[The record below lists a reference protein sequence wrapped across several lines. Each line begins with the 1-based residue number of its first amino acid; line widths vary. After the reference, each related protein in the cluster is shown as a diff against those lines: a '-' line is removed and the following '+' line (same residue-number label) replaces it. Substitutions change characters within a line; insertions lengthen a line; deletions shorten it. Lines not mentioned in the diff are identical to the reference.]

1 MEQASMAE
9 TNMAMDSTIGGYE
22 GDGLYIKTYNQEVQN
37 MAKSKEEGRPI
48 FEMIPHM
55 SIRAPGAKDTFVT
68 VVTEIEKK
76 KYHKHWKAFIER
88 QEEVL
93 VEGTLLEKWPAITR
107 AEAEELKFF
116 KIFTVEQ
123 LAGMSDTNAQNF
135 RGMNNRRAKAKAYLS
150 ASSVQAKAEEITDL
164 QEELKELKEQLL
176 VLTEAPVAAAPSEDI
191 AALIAQGI
199 EQAMAGMAPAPKA
212 KRKRRSSAEMAAARA
227 DEEKAKTE

>member
-37 MAKSKEEGRPI
+37 MVKTKEEGRPI

-68 VVTEIEKK
+68 IVTEIEKR

-88 QEEVL
+88 EEEVL
-93 VEGTLLEKWPAITR
+93 VEGTLLDEWPAITR

-135 RGMNNRRAKAKAYLS
+135 RGMNNMRTKAKAYLS
-150 ASSVQAKAEEITDL
+150 ASSVEAKAEEITDL
-164 QEELKELKEQLL
+164 QGEVRELKEKLSA
-176 VLTEAPVAAAPSEDI
+176 LTEAPVAAPSEDV

-199 EQAMAGMAPAPKA
+199 EQAMAGMAPAPKP
-212 KRKRRSSAEMAAARA
+212 KRKRRSPAEMAAARA
-227 DEEKAKTE
+227 EEEQAKTE